1 MVFREDPRPGSGSLS
16 TGAASPPK
24 RRYRPAESTR
34 AWAVAADLEARTRKL
49 EEFTAGQKVRV
60 AVAAC
65 IASAVVS
72 GEVGLILHFGKR

>member
-1 MVFREDPRPGSGSLS
+1 
-16 TGAASPPK
+16 
-24 RRYRPAESTR
+24 
-34 AWAVAADLEARTRKL
+34 VAADLEARTRKL